1 MRTVLSPETAAI
13 MTDMLQAVV
22 ETGTG
27 QAAKSIGRPV
37 AGKTG
42 TTDTYRDAL
51 FIGFSPVVVTGV
63 WVGMDQY
70 GTLGSKET
78 GARAALPIWVDFM
91 RQALADRP
99 SSDFSVPAGVEKIR
113 IDSKSGL
120 LASDECPDAT
130 TMLFEQGTAPKQYC
144 RHAATVGVE
153 GL

>member
-1 MRTVLSPETAAI
+1 

-22 ETGTG
+22 EMGTG

-51 FIGFSPVVVTGV
+51 FMGFSPVVLTGV

-99 SSDFSVPAGVEKIR
+99 FSDFSVPAGVEKIR

-120 LASDECPDAT
+120 LASDGCPDAT
-130 TMLFEQGTAPKQYC
+130 TMLFKQGTAPKQYC
-144 RHAATVGVE
+144 RHAATVG
-153 GL
+153 GKGKGSHLNY